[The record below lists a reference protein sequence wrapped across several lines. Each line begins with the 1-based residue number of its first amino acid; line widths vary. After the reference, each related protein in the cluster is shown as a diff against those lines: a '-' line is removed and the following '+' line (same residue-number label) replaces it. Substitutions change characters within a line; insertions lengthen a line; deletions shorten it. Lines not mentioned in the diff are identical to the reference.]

1 MIVDS
6 HCHASPVWFEPV
18 ESMLFQME
26 RNGVAQAVLI
36 QARGQHDNTYQQLCL
51 KRFPGRFASVVA
63 VDGTQPDVARVLE
76 SLVREGATGIRL
88 RFAQSSPG
96 PDKWALWRIAAS
108 LGLAA
113 SCVASSAQFASPE
126 FAELVA
132 SLPAMPVVL
141 EHLAGSAWPEDEE
154 KTRSAR
160 MQAMELAR
168 FPNVYLKVPGVGE
181 LLERTTPLPREG
193 EWPFEHPSPVP
204 LFQEALRRFGPGRL
218 MWGSD
223 YPPAGGREG
232 YANALRWA
240 RAEFRDLPEADQ
252 AAIFGGVARKVFRL
266 PALNA

>member
-132 SLPAMPVVL
+132 RSPPCRW
-141 EHLAGSAWPEDEE
+141 SWSTWPGPRGR
-154 KTRSAR
+154 KTRRRHDRRACRPWSWR
-160 MQAMELAR
+160 
-168 FPNVYLKVPGVGE
+168 GS
-181 LLERTTPLPREG
+181 RTC
-193 EWPFEHPSPVP
+193 
-204 LFQEALRRFGPGRL
+204 
-218 MWGSD
+218 
-223 YPPAGGREG
+223 
-232 YANALRWA
+232 
-240 RAEFRDLPEADQ
+240 
-252 AAIFGGVARKVFRL
+252 I
-266 PALNA
+266 